1 MVTATITLD
10 FWALPPKI
18 AGILP
23 PMKEKNVQSTEE
35 LISHITQAVF
45 CKTQAFVWKRNEE
58 GKAVINEKALILKVN
73 EQQELKI
80 ELNGDAKLPVGEEV
94 LFALD
99 GGILVF
105 KSKVLSSNGKF
116 AVLSIPSMA
125 KGIERRR
132 SPRIP
137 YKFDDRID
145 FEMEVKS
152 NATTAF
158 LLDLSEHGMCLSFS
172 DETVQN
178 LRLEQ
183 KIKILRPNKGVT
195 YSTCIVRSIRV
206 FKGAKIGRSKM
217 YAVGL
222 EFV

>member
-1 MVTATITLD
+1 MMGLRLFPWTNLCI
-10 FWALPPKI
+10 I
-18 AGILP
+18 AS
-23 PMKEKNVQSTEE
+23 MNEKNVQSVEE
-35 LISHITQAVF
+35 LISHINQAVF
-45 CKTQAFVWKRNEE
+45 CKTLAYVWKRNPE
-58 GKAVINEKALILKVN
+58 GRTVINEKALILKVN
-73 EQQELKI
+73 EQHELKI
-80 ELNGDAKLPVGEEV
+80 ELQEGQKLPVGEEV

-99 GGILVF
+99 GGVLVF
-105 KSKVLSSNGKF
+105 KSKVLSSNGRF

-125 KGIERRR
+125 KGIERRK

-137 YKFDDRID
+137 YKFADRID

-152 NATTAF
+152 DVTTAF
-158 LLDLSEHGMCLSFS
+158 LLDLSDHGMCLSFS
-172 DETVQN
+172 DETVQH

-183 KIKILRPNKGVT
+183 KIKIIRPNKGVT
-195 YSTCIVRSIRV
+195 YTACIVRSIRV

>member
-1 MVTATITLD
+1 MVS
-10 FWALPPKI
+10 
-18 AGILP
+18 
-23 PMKEKNVQSTEE
+23 MHEKNVQSTEE
-35 LISHITQAVF
+35 LISHINQAVF
-45 CKTQAFVWKRNEE
+45 CKTLAYVWKRTPE
-58 GKAVINEKALILKVN
+58 GQTVINEKALILKVN
-73 EQQELKI
+73 EQNELKI
-80 ELNGDAKLPVGEEV
+80 ELHEDSNLPVGEDV

-105 KSKVLSSNGKF
+105 KSKVLSSNGRF

-137 YKFDDRID
+137 YKFEDRID

-152 NATTAF
+152 DVTTAF
-158 LLDLSEHGMCLSFS
+158 LIDLSEHGMCLTFS

-183 KIKILRPNKGVT
+183 TIKIVRPNKGVT
-195 YSTCIVRSIRV
+195 SSSCIVRSIRV

>member
-1 MVTATITLD
+1 MCGRVFNKRNPCI
-10 FWALPPKI
+10 
-18 AGILP
+18 ILS
-23 PMKEKNVQSTEE
+23 MNEKNVQSTEE
-35 LISHITQAVF
+35 LISHINQAVF
-45 CKTQAFVWKRNEE
+45 CKTLAYVWKRNFE
-58 GKAVINEKALILKVN
+58 GQTVINEKALILKVN
-73 EQQELKI
+73 DQNELKI
-80 ELNGDAKLPVGEEV
+80 ELYEDSKLPVGEDV

-105 KSKVLSSNGKF
+105 KSKVLSSNGRF

-137 YKFDDRID
+137 YKYDDRID

-152 NATTAF
+152 DVTTAF

-172 DETVQN
+172 DETVQH

-183 KIKILRPNKGVT
+183 IIKIVRPNKGVT
-195 YSTCIVRSIRV
+195 YSSCIVRSIRV